1 MLGALI
7 SSVPSAL
14 EDAFGLAL
22 LNGYKLMLAL
32 FVILGFMSFLC
43 VTRLSGLVEVQEGQL
58 RVSRRLLGVGRSRR
72 TILCIS
78 TLFGIDAFTSGLVA
92 TSLFVLMFYYRF
104 DVGTEVMG
112 PVYTGARLLQVVS
125 YQVAVLLADR
135 FGLLNT
141 MVFTHLPSQ
150 LLLIALP
157 FAPNLP
163 LAIVILISRQSL
175 AHMDIPLRQ
184 AYVATVVD
192 PEERTTAAGIS
203 NFTRNIAQGISPTF
217 TGYALQTMAYS
228 IPFLLA
234 GLLGIV
240 YDLAL
245 YASFRG
251 VKPPHEIAG
260 TSPEAS

>member
-1 MLGALI
+1 M
-7 SSVPSAL
+7 
-14 EDAFGLAL
+14 
-22 LNGYKLMLAL
+22 
-32 FVILGFMSFLC
+32 
-43 VTRLSGLVEVQEGQL
+43 
-58 RVSRRLLGVGRSRR
+58 GRSRR
-72 TILCIS
+72 TILRIS

-92 TSLFVLMFYYRF
+92 TSLIVLMFYYRF

-112 PVYTGARLLQVVS
+112 PVYTVARLLQVVS
-125 YQVAVLLADR
+125 YQFAVILADR

-157 FAPNLP
+157 FAPTLP
-163 LAIVILISRQSL
+163 LAVVILISRQSL
-175 AHMDIPLRQ
+175 AHMDIPTRQ

-192 PEERTTAAGIS
+192 PEERTTATGIS
-203 NFTRNIAQGISPTF
+203 NLTRNLAQGISPTF
-217 TGYALQTMAYS
+217 TGYALQTMAYG

-251 VKPPHEIAG
+251 IKPPHEIAR
-260 TSPEAS
+260 TSPEIS